1 MITIKNEFLTVS
13 LNLMGAELSSIKNNQ
28 TQREYLW
35 QGNPAVWS
43 GQAPLLFPI
52 TGRLLNDSYTHKD
65 KKYSLPKHG
74 FARKTAFS
82 LMRTKPNLA
91 VFGLFDSEKTRES
104 YPFRFYLGAEYRLEG
119 KKLIVTHTIQN
130 KDTSTMYFSFGAHP
144 AFNITV
150 GDSVVFSEKEKLTTL
165 LTNEY
170 GYVAGEKT
178 LAEKDDTVVIDEHIF
193 DADALFFPA
202 MKSTSAKIVTKEGK
216 DILQMTYGKVPYL
229 GLWAKP
235 GAPYVCIEPWFG
247 ICDSENVSGILKEK
261 PAIVSLEPQKEFVFT
276 YEIEFLD

>member
-1 MITIKNEFLTVS
+1 MITIKNEFLTVCVNS
-13 LNLMGAELSSIKNNQ
+13 LGAELSSVKDNLSQ
-28 TQREYLW
+28 KEYLW
-35 QGNPAVWS
+35 QGNPAIWN

-52 TGRLLNDSYTHKD
+52 TGRLLNDSYTHNG

-74 FARKTAFS
+74 FARKSAFT
-82 LMRTKPNLA
+82 LMRSKPNLA
-91 VFGLFDSEKTRES
+91 VFGLFDSEKTREV

-130 KDTSTMYFSFGAHP
+130 KDTCTMHFSFGAHP
-144 AFNITV
+144 AFNINI

-170 GYVAGEKT
+170 GYIVGEKT
-178 LAEKDDTVVIDEHIF
+178 LAENSDTVVIDAHIF
-193 DADALFFPA
+193 DADALFFRA
-202 MKSTSAKIVTKEGK
+202 MKSTSAKIVTAEGEGV
-216 DILQMTYGKVPYL
+216 LQMTYGRVPYL

-247 ICDSENVSGILKEK
+247 ICDNENVSGVLKEK
-261 PAIVSLEPQKEFVFT
+261 PAIVSLEPQREFAFT
-276 YEIEFLD
+276 YEIEILN